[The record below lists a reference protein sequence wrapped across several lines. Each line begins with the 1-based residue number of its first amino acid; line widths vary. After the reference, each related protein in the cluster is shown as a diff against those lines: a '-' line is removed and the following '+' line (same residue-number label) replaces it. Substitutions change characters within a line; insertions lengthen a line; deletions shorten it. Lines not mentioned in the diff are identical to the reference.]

1 MSPLP
6 YAVTGST
13 GYVGGRVARLLA
25 EAWVTQRLVVRD
37 AARAPSLPG
46 ATVAVASYDDTA
58 AMETAF
64 AGAETLFMV
73 SAAENRDRVAQHFRC
88 VDAAAAVGVQRIVY
102 TSFLGAAADSTFT
115 LGRDHW
121 ATEQRIRASGLAW
134 TILRDNF
141 YADFVPMMVGED
153 GAIRGPAGDGRAAL
167 VARDDVADVAVRV
180 LLEVGQHDG
189 RTYGLTGPEALSFN
203 EIAALLSTPE
213 RPVTYVDETLEEAY
227 ASRAHYG
234 APDWQVD
241 AWVSTYTAIAEG
253 NAEIVTGDVER
264 VTGRP
269 ARSLAELIGRSRTGQ
284 AD

>member
-1 MSPLP
+1 MGQLP

-25 EAWVTQRLVVRD
+25 EAGVTQRLVVRD
-37 AARAPSLPG
+37 PVRAPSLPG

-58 AMETAF
+58 AMEAAF

-189 RTYGLTGPEALSFN
+189 RTYALTGPEALSFN

-227 ASRAHYG
+227 ASRARYG

-253 NAEIVTGDVER
+253 NAQIVTGDVER

-269 ARSLAELIGRSRTGQ
+269 ARSLADLIGRFRTGQ